1 MIQVVILYIFRVQVQ
16 VEDSGQYLKKEDFY
30 HQMKEAEAQ
39 EAEAEEEEAKQ
50 EEQAQAEAEALL
62 QERQSHKQ

>member
-30 HQMKEAEAQ
+30 HQMKEAE
-39 EAEAEEEEAKQ
+39 EEEEEAKQ
-50 EEQAQAEAEALL
+50 EEVQAEAEALL
-62 QERQSHKQ
+62 QERSSHKQ